1 MSYVV
6 ELDAFRLPDGPVE
19 TLRFSSGRGFTTRP
33 DDVPAN
39 GYIIPRLTQPLIA
52 RRDLFERATTYGPV
66 GGGAGEIRLANPDG
80 FLDGLLTGYA
90 INGRAVLVWVGLE
103 TRPFPSRW
111 TLAMTGRAELARANG
126 NEVVISLKDAL
137 AALDKPLLPG
147 KYLGDNA
154 LPDGFEGVEQDLK
167 DRRKPRVYGSVLNI
181 SPPLVNTSRLVY
193 QVSDRSASVSAV
205 YDRGVAL
212 TAGAAYATLSEV
224 QSAAPAAGH
233 FRVYAGAEG
242 TYVRLGSSPAG
253 TVTCD
258 AATGE
263 TRAATLAARVASDMD
278 MMFSAGD
285 VAWLDAENPAPVG
298 VWATDDVTAADVITQ
313 LLGSVGAWWGTDR
326 FGDLRWARLT
336 TPAVTGT
343 DIEPAAI
350 MSLSLL
356 STADADNGV
365 PARAVK
371 LAWGRNF
378 TVQDDL
384 AGSVPADRKAWL
396 ADETRTARAENGNA
410 DIWPDAPEIEIDT
423 VLLDQSA
430 AAAEAARLLS
440 LYGQQRQLFEV
451 RIRAASVTAA
461 AYDLGST
468 VTLTWPRYGLD
479 AGKRLVVIGWQADFG
494 LKEITLRLWG

>member
-6 ELDAFRLPDGPVE
+6 EIDAYKLPSGPVE

-33 DDVPAN
+33 TDVPAN
-39 GYIIPRLTQPLIA
+39 AYVAPRLTQPLIA
-52 RRDLFERATTYGPV
+52 RRDLFDRATTYGAV
-66 GGGAGEIRLANPDG
+66 GSGAGEFRLANPDG
-80 FLDGLLTGYA
+80 ALDSLLTGYA
-90 INGRAVLVWVGLE
+90 INGRAVRVYVGLE
-103 TRPFPSRW
+103 TRPYPANW

-147 KYLGDNA
+147 KYLGTNA
-154 LPDGFEGVEQDLK
+154 LPDGFEGVEHDLK
-167 DRRKPRVYGSVLNI
+167 DRRKPRVYGVVLNA
-181 SPPLVNTSRLVY
+181 SPLLVNTSRLIY
-193 QVSDRSASVSAV
+193 QISDRPASVSAV

-258 AATGE
+258 AATSE
-263 TRAATLAARVASDMD
+263 TKAASLAALVASDMG
-278 MMFSAGD
+278 MTMSASD
-285 VAWLDAENPAPVG
+285 VSALNAANAAPVG
-298 VWATDDVTAADVITQ
+298 VWATDDTTAADVITQ

-326 FGDLRWARLT
+326 FGALRCARLT

-365 PARAVK
+365 PAKAVK
-371 LAWGRNF
+371 LGWGRNC

-396 ADETRTARAENGNA
+396 ADETRTARGENSNA

-430 AAAEAARLLS
+430 AAAEAARLLT
-440 LYGQQRQLFEV
+440 LYGQPRQLFEV

-461 AYDLGST
+461 AYDLGAT
-468 VTLTWPRYGLD
+468 VTLTWPRFGLD
-479 AGKRLVVIGWQADFG
+479 AGKNLVVIGWQADFG